1 MTHGPVSQVLERELN
16 IGGNSLF
23 TNYNSCVY
31 LAECSWEHN
40 GRYVLGPGMACGC
53 AVGCGGA
60 EQGGCWA
67 ASTINAG
74 GDSRPAFLRHESV
87 PTTASLIRR
96 AKRSTLSGLRP
107 SPEVR

>member
-1 MTHGPVSQVLERELN
+1 MELN
-16 IGGNSLF
+16 IEGNSLF

-31 LAECSWEHN
+31 LTECSRKHN
-40 GRYVLGPGMACGC
+40 GRYAALLGAGMACGC
-53 AVGCGGA
+53 GVGCGGA

-96 AKRSTLSGLRP
+96 ALLHCSHRVLFAGARFRAND
-107 SPEVR
+107 VA